1 MTTTRK
7 WIAGALSALAVGG
20 LLAVSPLTSSALE
33 QPAAKNPPAV
43 TAPQPGTGYCGGAG
57 GGMMGGMMGAGMM
70 QGTVVNTVYEL
81 TGIDKQE
88 IINQRRAGKSFVEI
102 AKTKGVTEEKLL
114 EAVKKDHQTMI
125 DQRVDDGMMT
135 EEMAE
140 YCTQNFE
147 ANIKTMLNNTTFGPK
162 GGRGKGGQRG
172 FGGMMQGGYGGMMR
186 GWGQQAPAVQG
197 QSL

>member
-1 MTTTRK
+1 
-7 WIAGALSALAVGG
+7 
-20 LLAVSPLTSSALE
+20 
-33 QPAAKNPPAV
+33 
-43 TAPQPGTGYCGGAG
+43 
-57 GGMMGGMMGAGMM
+57 
-70 QGTVVNTVYEL
+70 
-81 TGIDKQE
+81 
-88 IINQRRAGKSFVEI
+88 
-102 AKTKGVTEEKLL
+102 
-114 EAVKKDHQTMI
+114 MI